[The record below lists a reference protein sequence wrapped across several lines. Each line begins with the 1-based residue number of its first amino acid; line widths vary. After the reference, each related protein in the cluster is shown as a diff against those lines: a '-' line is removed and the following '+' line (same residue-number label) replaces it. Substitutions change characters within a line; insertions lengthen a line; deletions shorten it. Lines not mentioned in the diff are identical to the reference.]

1 MPAVDEPSHSHIRS
15 QRPPMDVTSHSRSAA
30 GSVSGRNL
38 SATFQH
44 QIQVD
49 AGNLR
54 SSYQDSRTNK
64 KRQSNSKKNAHMRHS
79 LMHVQTEPRGSGR
92 SSASSTSGSALS
104 PPDRASNYFNMHTIN
119 RGASSQNQL
128 YSGYTTAPPAGDD
141 ILKVDIPKWKS
152 KLTTDRA
159 DRLHIPVGADSAGNS
174 PVGGPAVRTATWD
187 GKDGRGGH
195 GGSMGALVLG
205 KDRDTGSKKR
215 YTVFQVYVNFQ
226 SGAVRVSEKRY
237 SHFRELHKMLRRKY
251 ATVGKLYFPP
261 KKFFMSLSL
270 RVIEQRREAIEAYIN
285 AVLTLRPRPIEIVE
299 FLSSGSSSADDED
312 EDGNSTGGPTRGVD
326 MVTTPKHVQSV
337 STALGTSLRL
347 SGSNSV
353 ASEDAGGHM
362 VTMQDFEI
370 LKMLGKGSFGKVYMA
385 KERGADSKIYAMKVL
400 RKSELVKRNQVG
412 HTMMERRIMSS
423 IDHPFIVGLKY
434 SFQTASKLV
443 MVSDYCCGGE
453 IFFHL
458 KKFRSFSEAMVRFY
472 AAELVAAIGHLHER
486 DIIYRDLKPENILL
500 DEMGHVRLT
509 DFGLSKTDCTDF
521 TGAKTF
527 CGTPEYLAPE
537 MLISRKKKTE
547 YGKAIDWWSLGTL
560 MYEMLTGW
568 PPFFDRNIEQMCTK
582 IMKSPLKFPAHF
594 GLSSEVK
601 SLISAL
607 LERDPMYRVGSRPG
621 AGVEDI
627 KNHVFFASIDWTL
640 LEKRGIK
647 PPFKPRVRSPTDI
660 QNFDREFTKELP
672 DHGFLQQDKRLPM
685 SPKNEFQGFSY
696 IRTVEPTS
704 GPRDSSSKREKR
716 RSGRRSEQRTSE
728 GVGRRSGVLG
738 QMPDSCF
745 FFLASGLGHRIER
758 ELAADQQHSEFGLV
772 ARDSSDYDTGC
783 I

>member
-1 MPAVDEPSHSHIRS
+1 MPAVNESSYSRS
-15 QRPPMDVTSHSRSAA
+15 RRPPMDATSRSRSAA
-30 GSVSGRNL
+30 GSSSGRNL
-38 SATFQH
+38 SAAFQH
-44 QIQVD
+44 QVQVNIN
-49 AGNLR
+49 ASN
-54 SSYQDSRTNK
+54 SQTSYQDSQTHK
-64 KRQSNSKKNAHMRHS
+64 KRHSNSKKNTHMRHS
-79 LMHVQTEPRGSGR
+79 LIHVQTDAPASGR
-92 SSASSTSGSALS
+92 SSASSTSGPVSS
-104 PPDRASNYFNMHTIN
+104 PPERAFNIHHVTRETN
-119 RGASSQNQL
+119 SQHQLHPEYPATPPGADN
-128 YSGYTTAPPAGDD
+128 
-141 ILKVDIPKWKS
+141 ILKVEIPRWKS
-152 KLTTDRA
+152 KLKTDRA
-159 DRLHIPVGADSAGNS
+159 DRLPIHTGADSPGDS
-174 PVGGPAVRTATWD
+174 PVGSRACGAARSATWN
-187 GKDGRGGH
+187 GKDGRDGH
-195 GGSMGALVLG
+195 GGSMGAMVLG
-205 KDRDTGSKKR
+205 KERESSSKKR
-215 YTVFQVYVNFQ
+215 YTVFEVYVHFQ
-226 SGAVRVSEKRY
+226 SGAVRVCEKRY
-237 SHFRELHKMLRRKY
+237 SHFRELHKTLRRKY

-270 RVIEQRREAIEAYIN
+270 RVIEQRREAIETYMN
-285 AVLTLRPRPIEIVE
+285 AVLTLKSRPIEAVQ
-299 FLSSGSSSADDED
+299 FLS
-312 EDGNSTGGPTRGVD
+312 T
-326 MVTTPKHVQSV
+326 
-337 STALGTSLRL
+337 GTSLVDEEEANGSTTDALTRGMDMVIAPKHAKLASKPLNTRL
-347 SGSNSV
+347 SESNSFV
-353 ASEDAGGHM
+353 SEDEGGHL

-385 KERGADSKIYAMKVL
+385 RERGTGGKIYAMKVL
-400 RKSELVKRNQVG
+400 RKSELIKRNQVG

-500 DEMGHVRLT
+500 DETGHVRLT
-509 DFGLSKTDCTDF
+509 DFGLSKTNCTDF
-521 TGAKTF
+521 NGATTF

-594 GLSSEVK
+594 GLSPEVK

-607 LERDPMYRVGSRPG
+607 LERDPTYRIGSRPG
-621 AGVEDI
+621 AGVDDI
-627 KNHVFFASIDWTL
+627 KNHVFFAGIDWGL

-672 DHGFLQQDKRLPM
+672 DHSFLQQDKRLVV
-685 SPKNEFQGFSY
+685 SPKNEFQNFSY
-696 IRTVEPTS
+696 TRVEEPTPS
-704 GPRDSSSKREKR
+704 LRESSSKREKR
-716 RSGRRSEQRTSE
+716 RSGRRLKSRSKE
-728 GVGRRSGVLG
+728 GYVRGS
-738 QMPDSCF
+738 
-745 FFLASGLGHRIER
+745 
-758 ELAADQQHSEFGLV
+758 HS
-772 ARDSSDYDTGC
+772 SSID
-783 I
+783 

>member
-1 MPAVDEPSHSHIRS
+1 MPAVDEYPRASR
-15 QRPPMDVTSHSRSAA
+15 RPPTDPPARSRSAA
-30 GSVSGRNL
+30 GSASGRNL

-44 QIQVD
+44 QVQVRPG
-49 AGNLR
+49 ANSANNLR
-54 SSYQDSRTNK
+54 ASYHDPQSHK
-64 KRQSNSKKNAHMRHS
+64 KRHSNSKKSSHMRHS
-79 LMHVQTEPRGSGR
+79 LTHVQSEVPASGR
-92 SSASSTSGSALS
+92 SSASSYTSNSALS
-104 PPDRASNYFNMHTIN
+104 PPQRSSNHVNVHTTSRDLSPQHQLHPEYPAAS
-119 RGASSQNQL
+119 
-128 YSGYTTAPPAGDD
+128 PAGDD
-141 ILKVDIPKWKS
+141 ILKVEIPRWKS

-159 DRLHIPVGADSAGNS
+159 DRLHIPAGADSAGNS
-174 PVGGPAVRTATWD
+174 PVGSGAGRSSTWN

-205 KDRDTGSKKR
+205 RDRDNGSKKR
-215 YTVFQVYVNFQ
+215 YTVFQVYVHYQ

-237 SHFRELHKMLRRKY
+237 SHFRELHKTLRRKY

-270 RVIEQRREAIEAYIN
+270 RVIEQRREAIETYMN
-285 AVLTLRPRPIEIVE
+285 SVLTLRPRPIEVVQ
-299 FLSSGSSSADDED
+299 FLTSGSSSLESEE
-312 EDGNSTGGPTRGVD
+312 EDGNSTDGAARGVD
-326 MVTTPKHVQSV
+326 MVSAPKHVQST
-337 STALGTSLRL
+337 STALATSSRI
-347 SGSNSV
+347 SDSNSV
-353 ASEDAGGHM
+353 ASEDAGGQL

-385 KERGADSKIYAMKVL
+385 RERGTDGKIYAMKVL

-412 HTMMERRIMSS
+412 HTMMERKIMSS

-500 DEMGHVRLT
+500 DETGHVRLT

-607 LERDPMYRVGSRPG
+607 LERDPTYRIGSRPG

-627 KNHVFFASIDWTL
+627 KNHVFFSSIDWKL
-640 LEKRGIK
+640 LEQRGIK

-672 DHGFLQQDKRLPM
+672 DHGFLQQDKRLAV

-696 IRTVEPTS
+696 TRIEEPAS
-704 GPRDSSSKREKR
+704 LPRESSIKREKR
-716 RSGRRSEQRTSE
+716 RSGRRSEPRISE
-728 GVGRRSGVLG
+728 GN
-738 QMPDSCF
+738 
-745 FFLASGLGHRIER
+745 ER
-758 ELAADQQHSEFGLV
+758 ESQSSADQQYPEFGLV
-772 ARDSSDYDTGC
+772 ARDSTDFDSGC

>member
-1 MPAVDEPSHSHIRS
+1 MPAVDEY
-15 QRPPMDVTSHSRSAA
+15 SRSHRAPADGASSSSNNNNNAA
-30 GSVSGRNL
+30 SSRSNL

-44 QIQVD
+44 QVQMR
-49 AGNLR
+49 AGASGPSSLR
-54 SSYQDSRTNK
+54 ASYQDKK
-64 KRQSNSKKNAHMRHS
+64 KRHSNSSRKSAQMRHS
-79 LMHVQTEPRGSGR
+79 LTHVQADAPTSGR

-104 PPDRASNYFNMHTIN
+104 PPPRSSNFLSLHTTS
-119 RGASSQNQL
+119 RDLSPQQQL
-128 YSGYTTAPPAGDD
+128 HPEYPAAPPAGDD
-141 ILKVDIPKWKS
+141 ILKVEIPRWKS

-159 DRLHIPVGADSAGNS
+159 DRVHIPAGADSAGNS
-174 PVGGPAVRTATWD
+174 PVASGAAGRSSTWN
-187 GKDGRGGH
+187 GKDGRRGH

-205 KDRDTGSKKR
+205 RDREGGSKKR
-215 YTVFQVYVNFQ
+215 YTVFQVYVHFQ

-237 SHFRELHKMLRRKY
+237 SHFRELHKTLRRKY

-270 RVIEQRREAIEAYIN
+270 RVIEQRREAIETYMN
-285 AVLTLRPRPIEIVE
+285 AVLTLRPRPVE
-299 FLSSGSSSADDED
+299 VVQFLSSGSSSVDED
-312 EDGNSTGGPTRGVD
+312 EDGNSTDGPARGVD
-326 MVTTPKHVQSV
+326 MVTAPKHVQST
-337 STALGTSLRL
+337 STALGTSSRL
-347 SGSNSV
+347 SGSNSF

-385 KERGADSKIYAMKVL
+385 RERGTDGKIYAMKVL

-500 DEMGHVRLT
+500 DETGHVRLT

-521 TGAKTF
+521 SGAKTF

-607 LERDPMYRVGSRPG
+607 LERDPTYRIGSRPG

-627 KNHVFFASIDWTL
+627 KNHVFFASIDWSL

-672 DHGFLQQDKRLPM
+672 DHGFLQQDKRLAM

-696 IRTVEPTS
+696 TRIEEPAS
-704 GPRDSSSKREKR
+704 LSRESSSKREKR
-716 RSGRRSEQRTSE
+716 RSGRKSEPRVSE
-728 GVGRRSGVLG
+728 G
-738 QMPDSCF
+738 
-745 FFLASGLGHRIER
+745 IEH
-758 ELAADQQHSEFGLV
+758 ESQWAEEQQYLEFGLV
-772 ARDSSDYDTGC
+772 GRDSTDFDTGC

>member
-1 MPAVDEPSHSHIRS
+1 MR
-15 QRPPMDVTSHSRSAA
+15 T
-30 GSVSGRNL
+30 
-38 SATFQH
+38 
-44 QIQVD
+44 
-49 AGNLR
+49 
-54 SSYQDSRTNK
+54 SYQGAQTHK
-64 KRQSNSKKNAHMRHS
+64 KRHSSSKKNAHTRHS
-79 LMHVQTEPRGSGR
+79 LMHVQTATQESGH

-104 PPDRASNYFNMHTIN
+104 PPERASTYFNIHITN
-119 RGASSQNQL
+119 RELSPRNQL
-128 YSGYTTAPPAGDD
+128 DPEDPARTAVTATAAPPAGDD
-141 ILKVDIPKWKS
+141 ILKVEIPRWKS

-159 DRLHIPVGADSAGNS
+159 DRVHVPVGVDSVGNS
-174 PVGGPAVRTATWD
+174 PLDNEPVRLSMWNR
-187 GKDGRGGH
+187 KDGRGGH

-205 KDRDTGSKKR
+205 KDRDNGSKKR
-215 YTVFQVYVNFQ
+215 YTVFQIYMHFQ
-226 SGAVRVSEKRY
+226 SGTVRMSEKRY
-237 SHFRELHKMLRRKY
+237 SHFRELHKTLRRKY
-251 ATVGKLYFPP
+251 VTVGKLYFPP

-270 RVIEQRREAIEAYIN
+270 RVIEQRREAIETYMN
-285 AVLTLRPRPIEIVE
+285 AVLTLRPRPIEVVQ
-299 FLSSGSSSADDED
+299 FLSSGSSSVDDED
-312 EDGNSTGGPTRGVD
+312 EDGNSTGGPAHGVD
-326 MVTTPKHVQSV
+326 MVTTPKHVQSA
-337 STALGTSLRL
+337 STAFGTSSRL
-347 SGSNSV
+347 SGSNSIT
-353 ASEDAGGHM
+353 SEDAGGHV

-370 LKMLGKGSFGKVYMA
+370 LKMLGKGSFGKVYMVR
-385 KERGADSKIYAMKVL
+385 ERGMDNKIYAMKVL

-486 DIIYRDLKPENILL
+486 NIIYRDLKPENILL
-500 DEMGHVRLT
+500 DETGHVRLT

-607 LERDPMYRVGSRPG
+607 LERDPTYRVGSRPG

-647 PPFKPRVRSPTDI
+647 PPFKPRIRSPTDI

-672 DHGFLQQDKRLPM
+672 DHGFLQQDKRLSV

-696 IRTVEPTS
+696 MRTVEPAS
-704 GPRDSSSKREKR
+704 WSRESSSKREKR
-716 RSGRRSEQRTSE
+716 RSGQQSEQRTSE
-728 GVGRRSGVLG
+728 G
-738 QMPDSCF
+738 
-745 FFLASGLGHRIER
+745 IER
-758 ELAADQQHSEFGLV
+758 KSEMRWTSRLSEAPRASHVQYKQEDAVGMEPIGVVCWKTQSTL
-772 ARDSSDYDTGC
+772 
-783 I
+783 

>member
-1 MPAVDEPSHSHIRS
+1 MPAVDEYPRASR
-15 QRPPMDVTSHSRSAA
+15 RPPTDPPSRSRSAA
-30 GSVSGRNL
+30 GSASGRNL

-44 QIQVD
+44 QVQVRPG
-49 AGNLR
+49 ANSASLR
-54 SSYQDSRTNK
+54 ASYQDPQSHK
-64 KRQSNSKKNAHMRHS
+64 KRHSNSKKSSHMRHS
-79 LMHVQTEPRGSGR
+79 LTHVQSDAPASGR
-92 SSASSTSGSALS
+92 SSASSYTSNSALS
-104 PPDRASNYFNMHTIN
+104 PPQRGSNHVNVHTTSRDLSPHHQLHPEYPAAS
-119 RGASSQNQL
+119 
-128 YSGYTTAPPAGDD
+128 PAGDD
-141 ILKVDIPKWKS
+141 ILKVEIPRWKS

-159 DRLHIPVGADSAGNS
+159 DRLTSLQVPTVPVTHLWAAELDD
-174 PVGGPAVRTATWD
+174 PR
-187 GKDGRGGH
+187 H
-195 GGSMGALVLG
+195 GTEKTDVEDMEALWELC
-205 KDRDTGSKKR
+205 KKR
-215 YTVFQVYVNFQ
+215 YTVFQVYVHYQ
-226 SGAVRVSEKRY
+226 SDAEEEIRDRGEA
-237 SHFRELHKMLRRKY
+237 LL
-251 ATVGKLYFPP
+251 PP

-270 RVIEQRREAIEAYIN
+270 RVIEQRREAIETYMN
-285 AVLTLRPRPIEIVE
+285 AVLTLRPRPIEVVQ
-299 FLSSGSSSADDED
+299 FLSTGSSSVESEEE
-312 EDGNSTGGPTRGVD
+312 EDGNSTDGAARGVD
-326 MVTTPKHVQSV
+326 MVTAPKHVQST
-337 STALGTSLRL
+337 STALATSSRI
-347 SGSNSV
+347 SDSNSFT
-353 ASEDAGGHM
+353 SEEAGGHM

-385 KERGADSKIYAMKVL
+385 RERGSDGKIYAMKVL

-412 HTMMERRIMSS
+412 HTMMERKIMSS

-500 DEMGHVRLT
+500 DETGHVRLT

-607 LERDPMYRVGSRPG
+607 LERDPTGHQ
-621 AGVEDI
+621 
-627 KNHVFFASIDWTL
+627 NHVFFASIDWKL
-640 LEKRGIK
+640 LENRGIK

-672 DHGFLQQDKRLPM
+672 DHGFLQQDKRLAV

-696 IRTVEPTS
+696 TRLRS
-704 GPRDSSSKREKR
+704 R
-716 RSGRRSEQRTSE
+716 RH
-728 GVGRRSGVLG
+728 
-738 QMPDSCF
+738 F
-745 FFLASGLGHRIER
+745 A
-758 ELAADQQHSEFGLV
+758 
-772 ARDSSDYDTGC
+772 
-783 I
+783 

>member
-1 MPAVDEPSHSHIRS
+1 
-15 QRPPMDVTSHSRSAA
+15 
-30 GSVSGRNL
+30 
-38 SATFQH
+38 
-44 QIQVD
+44 
-49 AGNLR
+49 
-54 SSYQDSRTNK
+54 
-64 KRQSNSKKNAHMRHS
+64 MRHS
-79 LMHVQTEPRGSGR
+79 LTHVQADAPASGR

-104 PPDRASNYFNMHTIN
+104 PPQ
-119 RGASSQNQL
+119 RGANSLHIHTTGRDMSPQHQL
-128 YSGYTTAPPAGDD
+128 HPEYPAAPPAGDD
-141 ILKVDIPKWKS
+141 ILKVEIPRWKS

-159 DRLHIPVGADSAGNS
+159 ERLHIPAGADSAGNS
-174 PVGGPAVRTATWD
+174 PVAGRSSTWN

-205 KDRDTGSKKR
+205 RDRDGGSKKR
-215 YTVFQVYVNFQ
+215 YTVFQVYVHFQ

-237 SHFRELHKMLRRKY
+237 SHFRELHKTLRRKY

-270 RVIEQRREAIEAYIN
+270 RVIEQRREAIETYMN
-285 AVLTLRPRPIEIVE
+285 AVLTLRPRPVE
-299 FLSSGSSSADDED
+299 VAQFLSSGSSSVDDEE
-312 EDGNSTGGPTRGVD
+312 EDGNSTDGRARGVD
-326 MVTTPKHVQSV
+326 MVSAPKHVQST
-337 STALGTSLRL
+337 STALGTSSRL
-347 SGSNSV
+347 SGSNSF
-353 ASEDAGGHM
+353 ASEDTGHM

-385 KERGADSKIYAMKVL
+385 RERGTDGKIYAMKVL

-500 DEMGHVRLT
+500 DETGHVRLT

-607 LERDPMYRVGSRPG
+607 LERDPAYRIGSRPG

-627 KNHVFFASIDWTL
+627 KNHVFFASIDWKL

-672 DHGFLQQDKRLPM
+672 DHGFLQQDKRLAV

-696 IRTVEPTS
+696 TRTEEPAS
-704 GPRDSSSKREKR
+704 RDSISKREKR
-716 RSGRRSEQRTSE
+716 RSGRRSEQRASE
-728 GVGRRSGVLG
+728 GYGCLI
-738 QMPDSCF
+738 
-745 FFLASGLGHRIER
+745 LASSLLAWDLGVARTER
-758 ELAADQQHSEFGLV
+758 ESQWAEEQHYPEFGLV
-772 ARDSSDYDTGC
+772 GRDSTDFDTGC

>member
-1 MPAVDEPSHSHIRS
+1 
-15 QRPPMDVTSHSRSAA
+15 
-30 GSVSGRNL
+30 
-38 SATFQH
+38 
-44 QIQVD
+44 
-49 AGNLR
+49 
-54 SSYQDSRTNK
+54 
-64 KRQSNSKKNAHMRHS
+64 
-79 LMHVQTEPRGSGR
+79 
-92 SSASSTSGSALS
+92 
-104 PPDRASNYFNMHTIN
+104 
-119 RGASSQNQL
+119 
-128 YSGYTTAPPAGDD
+128 
-141 ILKVDIPKWKS
+141 
-152 KLTTDRA
+152 
-159 DRLHIPVGADSAGNS
+159 
-174 PVGGPAVRTATWD
+174 
-187 GKDGRGGH
+187 
-195 GGSMGALVLG
+195 MGALRLG
-205 KDRDTGSKKR
+205 GERENGSKKR
-215 YTVFQVYVNFQ
+215 YTVFQVYVHFQ
-226 SGAVRVSEKRY
+226 SGAVRFLEKRY
-237 SHFRELHKMLRRKY
+237 SHFRELHKNLRRTY

-270 RVIEQRREAIEAYIN
+270 RVIEQRREAIETYIN
-285 AVLTLRPRPIEIVE
+285 AVLTLRPRPVE
-299 FLSSGSSSADDED
+299 VVQFLSTGSSSLESEE
-312 EDGNSTGGPTRGVD
+312 EDGNSTDGAARGVD
-326 MVTTPKHVQSV
+326 LVTAPKHVQS
-337 STALGTSLRL
+337 TSKTLAAPSRFSESHSL
-347 SGSNSV
+347 V
-353 ASEDAGGHM
+353 PEDAETHM

-370 LKMLGKGSFGKVYMA
+370 LKMLGKGSFGRVYMA
-385 KERGADSKIYAMKVL
+385 RERGADGKIYAMKVL

-412 HTMMERRIMSS
+412 HTVMERKIMSS

-434 SFQTASKLV
+434 SFQTATKLV

-500 DEMGHVRLT
+500 DETGHVRLT

-521 TGAKTF
+521 AGAKTF

-537 MLISRKKKTE
+537 MLVSRKKKTE

-607 LERDPMYRVGSRPG
+607 LERDPAHRIGSRPD
-621 AGVEDI
+621 AGVEEI
-627 KNHVFFASIDWTL
+627 KNHVFFATIDWAL

-672 DHGFLQQDKRLPM
+672 DHGFLQQDKRLVV

-696 IRTVEPTS
+696 TRTKEPMS
-704 GPRDSSSKREKR
+704 LSRDLGSKREKQ
-716 RSGRRSEQRTSE
+716 RSGRRSEPRHSE
-728 GVGRRSGVLG
+728 GV
-738 QMPDSCF
+738 
-745 FFLASGLGHRIER
+745 ER
-758 ELAADQQHSEFGLV
+758 EALSAADQQHPEFG
-772 ARDSSDYDTGC
+772 RDSTDFDTGC

>member
-1 MPAVDEPSHSHIRS
+1 MPAVDEYPR
-15 QRPPMDVTSHSRSAA
+15 RTPPRDAAARSRSAA
-30 GSVSGRNL
+30 GSARAL
-38 SATFQH
+38 SASFQH
-44 QIQVD
+44 QVQVS
-49 AGNLR
+49 GSSNLR
-54 SSYQDSRTNK
+54 ASYQEPQPSKK
-64 KRQSNSKKNAHMRHS
+64 KRHSNSKKSAQMRHS
-79 LMHVQTEPRGSGR
+79 LTHVQGSDAQR

-104 PPDRASNYFNMHTIN
+104 PPQRGSNYLNLHTTG
-119 RGASSQNQL
+119 RELSPRQQL
-128 YSGYTTAPPAGDD
+128 HPEYPAAPPAGDD
-141 ILKVDIPKWKS
+141 VLKVEIPRWKS

-159 DRLHIPVGADSAGNS
+159 DRLHIPAGADSAGNS
-174 PVGGPAVRTATWD
+174 PVASGAGRSSTWN

-205 KDRDTGSKKR
+205 RDRDNGSKKR
-215 YTVFQVYVNFQ
+215 YTVFQVYVHFQ

-237 SHFRELHKMLRRKY
+237 SHFRELHKTLRRKY

-270 RVIEQRREAIEAYIN
+270 RVIEQRREAIETYMN
-285 AVLTLRPRPIEIVE
+285 AVLTLRPRPIEVVQ
-299 FLSSGSSSADDED
+299 FLSSGSSSVDDEE
-312 EDGNSTGGPTRGVD
+312 EDGNSTDGQARGVD
-326 MVTTPKHVQSV
+326 MVTAPKHVQST
-337 STALGTSLRL
+337 STALGTSSRL
-347 SGSNSV
+347 SASNSF
-353 ASEDAGGHM
+353 ASEDAGNHS

-385 KERGADSKIYAMKVL
+385 RERGGDGKIYAMKVL

-500 DEMGHVRLT
+500 DETGHVRLT

-607 LERDPMYRVGSRPG
+607 LERDPTYRIGSRPG

-627 KNHVFFASIDWTL
+627 KNHVFFSSIDWKL
-640 LEKRGIK
+640 LEQRGVK

-672 DHGFLQQDKRLPM
+672 DHGFLQQDKRLAV

-696 IRTVEPTS
+696 TRTEEPAS
-704 GPRDSSSKREKR
+704 MSRESSSKREKR
-716 RSGRRSEQRTSE
+716 RSGRRSEPRLSE
-728 GVGRRSGVLG
+728 GVRGGHRARCVQYKKEAAGTEPIRVESFAGRRDLTES
-738 QMPDSCF
+738 SC
-745 FFLASGLGHRIER
+745 R
-758 ELAADQQHSEFGLV
+758 QP
-772 ARDSSDYDTGC
+772 
-783 I
+783 

>member
-1 MPAVDEPSHSHIRS
+1 MPAIDESSHVR
-15 QRPPMDVTSHSRSAA
+15 RPPMEPTPTSRASADSASFQHGQVSSAA
-30 GSVSGRNL
+30 AR
-38 SATFQH
+38 A
-44 QIQVD
+44 
-49 AGNLR
+49 
-54 SSYQDSRTNK
+54 SYQDPHTRRK
-64 KRQSNSKKNAHMRHS
+64 KRHSKNDKKKSDRMRHS
-79 LMHVQTEPRGSGR
+79 LMHVQTDALAASRA
-92 SSASSTSGSALS
+92 SAPPTSGYLVLS
-104 PPDRASNYFNMHTIN
+104 PPDRSSTYSSLHTTS
-119 RGASSQNQL
+119 RLSAQQPEHAAVPSASS
-128 YSGYTTAPPAGDD
+128 GDE
-141 ILKVDIPKWKS
+141 ILKVEIPRWKS

-159 DRLHIPVGADSAGNS
+159 DRIQVPAGPDSAGNS
-174 PVGGPAVRTATWD
+174 PLATGAVRSATWD
-187 GKDGRGGH
+187 GKDGRGGRGLST
-195 GGSMGALVLG
+195 GGLVVLG
-205 KDRDTGSKKR
+205 RDRDSGSKKR
-215 YTVFQVYVNFQ
+215 YTVFQVYVHFQ
-226 SGAVRVSEKRY
+226 SGAVRMSEKRY
-237 SHFRELHKMLRRKY
+237 SHFRELHKTLRRKY
-251 ATVGKLYFPP
+251 AAVGKLYFPP

-270 RVIEQRREAIEAYIN
+270 RVIEQRREAIETYVN
-285 AVLTLRPRPIEIVE
+285 AVLALRPRPVE
-299 FLSSGSSSADDED
+299 VVQFLSSAVDDDD
-312 EDGNSTGGPTRGVD
+312 EDGNSSDGPTRGVD
-326 MVTTPKHVQSV
+326 MVTASKHLKST
-337 STALGTSLRL
+337 STALGTSSGL
-347 SGSNSV
+347 SGSNSFGL
-353 ASEDAGGHM
+353 EDAGGHL
-362 VTMQDFEI
+362 VTMQDFEV

-385 KERGADSKIYAMKVL
+385 KECGKESKIYAMKVL
-400 RKSELVKRNQVG
+400 RKSELIKRNQVG

-443 MVSDYCCGGE
+443 MISDYCCGGE

-500 DEMGHVRLT
+500 DETGHVRLT

-521 TGAKTF
+521 TGARTF

-568 PPFFDRNIEQMCTK
+568 PPFFDRNIEQMCSK

-607 LERDPMYRVGSRPG
+607 LDRDPTYRIGSRPG

-627 KNHVFFASIDWTL
+627 KNHVFFTSIDWAL

-672 DHGFLQQDKRLPM
+672 DHGFLQQDKRLAV

-696 IRTVEPTS
+696 TRTEDPAS
-704 GPRDSSSKREKR
+704 WSRDSSSRQEKR
-716 RSGRRSEQRTSE
+716 RSGRLSEPRISE
-728 GVGRRSGVLG
+728 GVRGPGSTFRS
-738 QMPDSCF
+738 P
-745 FFLASGLGHRIER
+745 LARHVQYNKKEEAG
-758 ELAADQQHSEFGLV
+758 
-772 ARDSSDYDTGC
+772 
-783 I
+783 

>member
-1 MPAVDEPSHSHIRS
+1 MPAVDEYPR
-15 QRPPMDVTSHSRSAA
+15 RPPTDPPARSRSAA
-30 GSVSGRNL
+30 SSASGRNV

-44 QIQVD
+44 QVQVRPG
-49 AGNLR
+49 ANSATNMR
-54 SSYQDSRTNK
+54 ASYQDPQTHQ
-64 KRQSNSKKNAHMRHS
+64 KRHSNSKKSSHLRHS
-79 LMHVQTEPRGSGR
+79 LTNLQDAPNSGR
-92 SSASSTSGSALS
+92 SSASSYTSGSVLS
-104 PPDRASNYFNMHTIN
+104 PPDRSSNYLNIHTTS
-119 RGASSQNQL
+119 RDLSPQHQL
-128 YSGYTTAPPAGDD
+128 HPEYPAAPPAGDD
-141 ILKVDIPKWKS
+141 ILKVEIPRWKS

-159 DRLHIPVGADSAGNS
+159 DRVHIPAGADSAGNS
-174 PVGGPAVRTATWD
+174 PVNSGAGRSSTWN

-205 KDRDTGSKKR
+205 RDRDNGSKKR
-215 YTVFQVYVNFQ
+215 YTVFQVYVHFQ
-226 SGAVRVSEKRY
+226 SGAIRVSEKRY
-237 SHFRELHKMLRRKY
+237 SHFRELHKTLRRKY

-270 RVIEQRREAIEAYIN
+270 RVIEQRREAIETYMN
-285 AVLTLRPRPIEIVE
+285 AVLTLRPRPVE
-299 FLSSGSSSADDED
+299 VVQFLNTGSSSIESEE
-312 EDGNSTGGPTRGVD
+312 EDGNSTDGAARGVD
-326 MVTTPKHVQSV
+326 TVTAPKQVQS
-337 STALGTSLRL
+337 SSSALATSSRL
-347 SGSNSV
+347 SGSNSF
-353 ASEDAGGHM
+353 ASEDVGGHM

-370 LKMLGKGSFGKVYMA
+370 LKMLGKGSFGKVYMVR
-385 KERGADSKIYAMKVL
+385 ERGTDGKIYAMKVL

-412 HTMMERRIMSS
+412 HTMMERKIMSS

-500 DEMGHVRLT
+500 DETGHVRLT

-521 TGAKTF
+521 SGAKTF

-607 LERDPMYRVGSRPG
+607 LERDPTYRIGSRPG

-627 KNHVFFASIDWTL
+627 KNHVFFATIDWKL
-640 LEKRGIK
+640 LEKRGVK

-672 DHGFLQQDKRLPM
+672 DHGFLQQDKRLAV

-696 IRTVEPTS
+696 TRSEEPALLS
-704 GPRDSSSKREKR
+704 RESSSKREKR
-716 RSGRRSEQRTSE
+716 RSGRRSEPRVSE
-728 GVGRRSGVLG
+728 G
-738 QMPDSCF
+738 
-745 FFLASGLGHRIER
+745 IER
-758 ELAADQQHSEFGLV
+758 ESQSEDQYPEFGLV
-772 ARDSSDYDTGC
+772 ARDSTDFDTGC

>member
-1 MPAVDEPSHSHIRS
+1 
-15 QRPPMDVTSHSRSAA
+15 MDRSA
-30 GSVSGRNL
+30 GSL
-38 SATFQH
+38 SSTFQH
-44 QIQVD
+44 QVQMRPG
-49 AGNLR
+49 ASAR
-54 SSYQDSRTNK
+54 ASYQDPQTHK
-64 KRQSNSKKNAHMRHS
+64 KRHSNSKKSSHMRHS
-79 LMHVQTEPRGSGR
+79 LTHVQSDAPTSGR
-92 SSASSTSGSALS
+92 SSASSYTSNSPPRSSNFLSLHTTSRELS
-104 PPDRASNYFNMHTIN
+104 PQH
-119 RGASSQNQL
+119 QL
-128 YSGYTTAPPAGDD
+128 HPEYPAIPPSGDD
-141 ILKVDIPKWKS
+141 ILKVEIPRWKS

-159 DRLHIPVGADSAGNS
+159 DRLHVPAGADSAGNS
-174 PVGGPAVRTATWD
+174 PVGSGAGRSSTWN

-205 KDRDTGSKKR
+205 RDRDNGSKKR
-215 YTVFQVYVNFQ
+215 YTVFQVYVHFQ
-226 SGAVRVSEKRY
+226 SGAIRVSEKRY
-237 SHFRELHKMLRRKY
+237 SHFRELHKTLRRKY

-270 RVIEQRREAIEAYIN
+270 RVIEQRREAIETYMN
-285 AVLTLRPRPIEIVE
+285 AVLTLRPRPVEVVE
-299 FLSSGSSSADDED
+299 FLNTGSSSLESEE
-312 EDGNSTGGPTRGVD
+312 EDGNSTDGPARGVD
-326 MVTTPKHVQSV
+326 TVSAPKHLQST
-337 STALGTSLRL
+337 SSALATSSRL
-347 SGSNSV
+347 SGSNSF
-353 ASEDAGGHM
+353 ADDAGGHM

-385 KERGADSKIYAMKVL
+385 RERATDGKIYAMKVL

-412 HTMMERRIMSS
+412 HTMMERKIMSS

-500 DEMGHVRLT
+500 DETGHVRLT

-607 LERDPMYRVGSRPG
+607 LERDPTYRIGSRPG

-627 KNHVFFASIDWTL
+627 KNHVFFASIDWKL
-640 LEKRGIK
+640 LEQRGIK

-672 DHGFLQQDKRLPM
+672 DHGFLQQDKRLAV

-696 IRTVEPTS
+696 TRMEEPAS
-704 GPRDSSSKREKR
+704 FSRESSSKREKR
-716 RSGRRSEQRTSE
+716 RSGRRSEVRHSE
-728 GVGRRSGVLG
+728 G
-738 QMPDSCF
+738 
-745 FFLASGLGHRIER
+745 IER
-758 ELAADQQHSEFGLV
+758 ESLSAADQHYPEFGLV
-772 ARDSSDYDTGC
+772 ARDSTDFDTGC